1 MNRLKEIGRRLFYLG
16 RQPHFNRELDDE
28 VQFPIETRADEL
40 ETAGIPRREALA
52 QAGREF
58 GSTVRMREQT
68 RAAWQIKWIE
78 DLLSD
83 LRYALRALRRN
94 PGFAAAA
101 IFSLALGIGANT
113 TMFSL
118 TTEFLFSRPSCRD
131 PETLRSIQIGG
142 NSAAEVRDWRFLRS
156 AHIFTDVAGS
166 FEEAESNWRN
176 GEDTYRLSVMPVTD
190 NFFNMVG
197 VPVAFGRAIRPG
209 HSAGRAVYG
218 RVEPR
223 VLAAAFVR
231 RPECPWK
238 VLVLDGRH
246 YTVVGVLPR
255 DTRTLIGF
263 GLAPELYF
271 PVLREDELVSLV
283 ARLPEG
289 MTRAQ
294 AFARIHAAGNELN
307 KVHPRSRN

>member
-16 RQPHFNRELDDE
+16 HQPHFNRELDDE
-28 VQFPIETRADEL
+28 VQFHIETRADEL
-40 ETAGIPRREALA
+40 ERTGIPRREALV

-68 RAAWQIKWIE
+68 RAAWQIKWID

-118 TTEFLFSRPSCRD
+118 TMEFLFSRPSCRN

-156 AHIFTDVAGS
+156 AHIFADVAGS
-166 FEEAESNWRN
+166 FEEAESNWRK

-190 NFFNMVG
+190 NFFNIVG
-197 VPVAFGRAIRPG
+197 VPVAFGRAIQPG
-209 HSAGRAVYG
+209 
-218 RVEPR
+218 EQ
-223 VLAAAFVR
+223 
-231 RPECPWK
+231 
-238 VLVLDGRH
+238 
-246 YTVVGVLPR
+246 YT
-255 DTRTLIGF
+255 
-263 GLAPELYF
+263 AC
-271 PVLREDELVSLV
+271 
-283 ARLPEG
+283 
-289 MTRAQ
+289 
-294 AFARIHAAGNELN
+294 
-307 KVHPRSRN
+307 